1 MLKFKTIGVDSEL
14 AQVTLDIPEESL
26 QEKNLIPKTK
36 FLEPIAENSLR
47 DQILKGKED
56 ISLGLVITMG
66 IKLVIQH
73 QLMQRVVLIQH
84 QY

>member
-1 MLKFKTIGVDSEL
+1 
-14 AQVTLDIPEESL
+14 
-26 QEKNLIPKTK
+26 
-36 FLEPIAENSLR
+36 LEPIAENSLR

-73 QLMQRVVLIQH
+73 QLMQRVVLIQLQGDRH
-84 QY
+84 NNPYKNKFQVDTHNNPW